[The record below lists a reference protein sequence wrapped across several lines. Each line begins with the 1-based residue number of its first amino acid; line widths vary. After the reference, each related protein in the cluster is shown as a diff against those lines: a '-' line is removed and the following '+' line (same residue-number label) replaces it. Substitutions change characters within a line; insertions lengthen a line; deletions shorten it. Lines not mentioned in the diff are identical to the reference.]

1 MKLHPVPNCVIV
13 YVWLLISMLPVRLAT
28 ALFGATVYDSV
39 PLPVVPEPAFSAI
52 QGVLVLAVQVHVVP
66 KTKVGPAL
74 AIDLNAKVLGVM
86 LGIECLIIAIMD
98 VVFVAKPGPQGVSFH
113 AFLPSSVPTAGA
125 GAAFCFLVASFMG
138 FESAPVY
145 AEETHRPA
153 KSIGRAT
160 YWAVG
165 IIGVFYAISTWAMTV
180 AIGPDKI
187 VGAAGD
193 SLQNGGNLL
202 LDTSAAKINVFFSE
216 VGNVFL
222 ITSLFAA
229 LLSFH
234 NAVARYFFAM
244 GRERLL
250 PQALGRTNS
259 SSGAPALG
267 SLLQTLI
274 AAAVVISFAALK
286 KDPILTLFT
295 WGGNCPFASC

>member
-1 MKLHPVPNCVIV
+1 MVALVAYNVIADRH
-13 YVWLLISMLPVRLAT
+13 LRPVRRDGLR
-28 ALFGATVYDSV
+28 LPGAAHADEDGE
-39 PLPVVPEPAFSAI
+39 VVDPGAHPHPRHR
-52 QGVLVLAVQVHVVP
+52 VLSIL
-66 KTKVGPAL
+66 K
-74 AIDLNAKVLGVM
+74 IDLNAKVLGVM

-98 VVFVAKPGPQGVSFH
+98 VVFVAKPGPQGVTFH
-113 AFLPSSVPTAGA
+113 AFLPSSVPSAGA

-138 FESAPVY
+138 FESAGVRRGDAP
-145 AEETHRPA
+145 PGQ
-153 KSIGRAT
+153 SIGRDLL
-160 YWAVG
+160 G
-165 IIGVFYAISTWAMTV
+165 GRLIGAFYAISTWAMTV
-180 AIGPDKI
+180 AIGPDKYRRRGRRLPPKWREP
-187 VGAAGD
+187 VAGHQRGED
-193 SLQNGGNLL
+193 L
-202 LDTSAAKINVFFSE
+202 NVFFSE

-274 AAAVVISFAALK
+274 ARWSSS
-286 KDPILTLFT
+286 
-295 WGGNCPFASC
+295 ASPL